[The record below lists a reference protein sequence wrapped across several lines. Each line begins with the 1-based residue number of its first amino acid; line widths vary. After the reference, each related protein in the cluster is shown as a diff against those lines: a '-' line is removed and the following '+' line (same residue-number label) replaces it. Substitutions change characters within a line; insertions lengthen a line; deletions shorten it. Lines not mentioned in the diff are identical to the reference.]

1 MVGIAGRDG
10 CNVGGRVAE
19 IGGDDAVVFEDYGA
33 FGAGD
38 FKAAWVPGIGGG
50 GGEKRADRAAGE
62 FEGGDGGVFGFD
74 FVEDGG
80 GARLDA
86 NYVA

>member
-1 MVGIAGRDG
+1 MRS
-10 CNVGGRVAE
+10 
-19 IGGDDAVVFEDYGA
+19 VFEDYGA

-62 FEGGDGGVFGFD
+62 FEGGDGGVFGFN
-74 FVEDGG
+74 FVEDSG
-80 GARLDA
+80 GASLDLGNIA
-86 NYVA
+86 EKIEEQVDGVDGFD